1 MSTEAKSPRHMS
13 AGDELR
19 SQDKLQYVV
28 MGIASVVTAV
38 FFLALYL
45 AK

>member
-1 MSTEAKSPRHMS
+1 MSTETKTQGRMS

-28 MGIASVVTAV
+28 MAIASVVTVV
-38 FFLALYL
+38 FFLALAM